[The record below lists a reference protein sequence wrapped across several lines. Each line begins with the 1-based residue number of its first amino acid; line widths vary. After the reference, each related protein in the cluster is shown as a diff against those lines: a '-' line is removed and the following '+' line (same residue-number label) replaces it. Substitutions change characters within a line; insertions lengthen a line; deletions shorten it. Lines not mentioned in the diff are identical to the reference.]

1 MRKSTAAFLLA
12 AVSCLLLAA
21 CRESSVEIP
30 EAWQIQPDPGEYVW
44 VSAAGKLQEITEE
57 TREQIAA
64 EQPEPVRG
72 IYVTGPMA
80 GHANMEKLIQ
90 LVQDSELNAMVIDI
104 KNDEGIVTFNMDDP
118 MVQELGAGV
127 NYIPDLP
134 GLLKRLGEE
143 NVYRIARITAFK
155 DPLLASE
162 RPDLCIQRK
171 DGGVFRDKN
180 GLAWVNPYQREVW
193 DYLMSIAKEA
203 AALGFDEI
211 QFDYIRFPTEIADEE
226 ADYGEEALEKSKTDI
241 ITEFT
246 AYAYETLSPL
256 GVKVSA
262 DVFGTV
268 IDQETDAQIVG
279 QDYQAMAE
287 HLDYICPMIY
297 PSHYNDGV
305 YGLEHPDLQPYE
317 TICSALEASK
327 ESLSGLPQETKRAEV
342 RPWLQ
347 DFTASWLE
355 VYQNYGPE
363 QLRQQ
368 IQAVYDTGCTEWL
381 LWNAKNVYTADGLL
395 SPEEAAEEMKVLSEK
410 AEE

>member
-1 MRKSTAAFLLA
+1 MKS
-12 AVSCLLLAA
+12 SCY
-21 CRESSVEIP
+21 
-30 EAWQIQPDPGEYVW
+30 EAWNQ
-44 VSAAGKLQEITEE
+44 ALQEHQIKTVQFFRCRARYPRLHGKNAIRGYHGFGGEINAAKLTTADGITGWGQLS
-57 TREQIAA
+57 TDIREAKKTAELLTGEAARIA
-64 EQPEPVRG
+64 
-72 IYVTGPMA
+72 
-80 GHANMEKLIQ
+80 
-90 LVQDSELNAMVIDI
+90 
-104 KNDEGIVTFNMDDP
+104 
-118 MVQELGAGV
+118 QELGADV

-134 GLLKRLGEE
+134 GLLARLGRED
-143 NVYRIARITAFK
+143 VYRIARIVAFK
-155 DPLLASE
+155 DPLLASK

-171 DGGVFRDKN
+171 DGGVFVDGN
-180 GLAWVNPYQREVW
+180 GLAWVNPYRREVW
-193 DYLMSIAKEA
+193 DYRLKVAKQA

-211 QFDYIRFPTEIADEE
+211 QFDYIRFPTEITDEE
-226 ADYGEEALEKSKTDI
+226 ADYGEESLEKSKTDL

-268 IDQETDAQIVG
+268 IDRETDAAIVG
-279 QDYQAMAE
+279 QDYRAMAE

-317 TICSALEASK
+317 TVRAALQASAD
-327 ESLSGLPQETKRAEV
+327 SLAGIPEGEKRAEV

-347 DFTASWLE
+347 DFTATWLD
-355 VYQNYGPE
+355 VHQTYGAE

-368 IQAVYDTGCTEWL
+368 AEAVYDSGCTEWL

-395 SPEEAAEEMKVLSEK
+395 SPEEAKEEAVAKE
-410 AEE
+410 

>member
-1 MRKSTAAFLLA
+1 MKKRTAGFLTAAAVFMAALCFLP
-12 AVSCLLLAA
+12 AA
-21 CRESSVEIP
+21 CGKQEIEVP
-30 EAWQIQPDPGEYVW
+30 EVRVLP
-44 VSAAGKLQEITEE
+44 AAGRLQEMTEKVE
-57 TREQIAA
+57 EEIAA
-64 EQPEPVRG
+64 AEPEPVRG

-80 GHANMEKLIQ
+80 GHANMEELIR
-90 LVQDSELNAMVIDI
+90 LVRDSELNAMVIDI
-104 KNDEGIVTFNMDDP
+104 KNDEGIVTYKMEEP
-118 MVQELGAGV
+118 MVQELGADV

-134 GLLKRLGEE
+134 GLLARLGRED
-143 NVYRIARITAFK
+143 VYRIARIVAFK
-155 DPLLASE
+155 DPLLASK
-162 RPDLCIQRK
+162 RPDLCILRK
-171 DGGVFRDKN
+171 DGGVFVDGN
-180 GLAWVNPYQREVW
+180 GLAWVNPYRREVW
-193 DYLMSIAKEA
+193 DYLMKVAKQA

-211 QFDYIRFPTEIADEE
+211 QFDYIRFPTEITDEE
-226 ADYGEEALEKSKTDI
+226 ADYGEESLEKSKTDL

-268 IDQETDAQIVG
+268 IDRETDAAIVG
-279 QDYQAMAE
+279 QDYRAMAE

-317 TICSALEASK
+317 TVRAALQASAD
-327 ESLSGLPQETKRAEV
+327 SLAGIPEGQKRAEV

-347 DFTASWLE
+347 DFTATWLD
-355 VYQNYGPE
+355 VHQTYGAE

-368 IQAVYDTGCTEWL
+368 AEAVYDSGCTEWL

-395 SPEEAAEEMKVLSEK
+395 SPEEAKEEAVAKE
-410 AEE
+410 